1 MRPNICRR
9 ILQGVSRVRVHKLT
23 YLLAPQHNKQ
33 SRINCIDNI
42 LRLHCTL
49 EPIFSISS
57 GRQHITTLRP
67 LPHRDGHDRED
78 PRASRV
84 KLRSGICRNLVFTPR
99 VVDSSRKFPGC
110 PPLFQV
116 GKKNALRLED
126 LVSQNSTY
134 CSPPHPLPPA
144 TPT

>member
-1 MRPNICRR
+1 MKSNICRR

-110 PPLFQV
+110 PPLLQV
-116 GKKNALRLED
+116 GKKTPSDWKTSFPKIRRVA
-126 LVSQNSTY
+126 
-134 CSPPHPLPPA
+134 SPPHPLHPA